1 MIKFKKSICV
11 AHPNYETGFAEDGTL
26 KVRAAL
32 FASFCMLASLPANA
46 EQLNVSL
53 IGGGYG
59 RSVFFE
65 FGQRFEAETGI
76 DIIWTVKHDADY
88 KQGLDDWFKGTDT
101 PDVIQWQGGERL
113 FQYVREGWV
122 EPITDFW
129 IDNGLDAS
137 FTPAI
142 QSTVAFEQDVYGV
155 PYSFYHWGFYYK
167 DSLFQ
172 SLGIEPP
179 RDWESLLSMCTT
191 MRAAGLE
198 PIVIGTR
205 YNWPAAAWF
214 DYLDLRIN
222 GSDFHLA
229 LTRGEIS
236 YTDDKV
242 RAVFEHWKEL
252 LDAECFIEAA
262 THRNMNW
269 SDPLP
274 YLYRDM
280 AGTGLFGNFV
290 TGEIAPR
297 YQSDFRFFPFPK
309 INEVPRAEEAPTDI
323 FVIPAQSENKE
334 NARQFLAF
342 MARADI
348 QEEMNGRLKTIPTN
362 KFAAISS
369 DRFIAEGSDLLQSA
383 DGVAQFFD
391 RDTPKP
397 MADRATV
404 LFSKFMETGDIDQ
417 TLIALENARHHAYQT
432 ETAAAETSKKSQ
444 AE

>member
-1 MIKFKKSICV
+1 MTVRTVLLAIF
-11 AHPNYETGFAEDGTL
+11 FTL
-26 KVRAAL
+26 A
-32 FASFCMLASLPANA
+32 CLPAKA

-65 FGQRFEAETGI
+65 YGQRFKAETGI
-76 DIIWTVKHDADY
+76 DIKWTVKHDADY
-88 KQGLDDWFKGTDT
+88 KQSLNDWFEGAET

-113 FQYVREGWV
+113 FQYVRKSWV

-129 IDNGLDAS
+129 IDNSLDSS

-142 QSTVAFEQDVYGV
+142 QGTVTYGQEIYGV

-167 DSLFQ
+167 HSVFQ
-172 SLGIEPP
+172 SLGIQPP
-179 RDWESLLSMCTT
+179 QTWDDLLAMCTT

-205 YNWPAAAWF
+205 YHWPAAAWF
-214 DYLDLRIN
+214 DYLNLRLN

-229 LTRGEIS
+229 LTRGEIN

-242 RAVFEHWKEL
+242 RDVFDHWKEL
-252 LDAECFIEAA
+252 LDADCFIAAA
-262 THRNMNW
+262 THRKMNW
-269 SDPLP
+269 RDPLP

-290 TGEIAPR
+290 TGEFAPR
-297 YQSDFRFFPFPK
+297 YEADFRFFPFPK
-309 INEVPRAEEAPTDI
+309 INDVPRAEEAPTDI
-323 FVIPAQSENKE
+323 FLIPARSKHKE
-334 NARQFLAF
+334 NASKFLAF

-348 QEEMNGRLKTIPTN
+348 QEEMSRRLKTIPTN
-362 KFAAISS
+362 KYAAISN
-369 DRFIAEGSDLLQSA
+369 DRFIAQGSDLLQTA

-397 MADRATV
+397 MADTATV
-404 LFSKFMETGDIDQ
+404 LFTDFMETGDVDTTLVALEAARRKFYRKSATAALSDL
-417 TLIALENARHHAYQT
+417 TLID
-432 ETAAAETSKKSQ
+432 
-444 AE
+444 